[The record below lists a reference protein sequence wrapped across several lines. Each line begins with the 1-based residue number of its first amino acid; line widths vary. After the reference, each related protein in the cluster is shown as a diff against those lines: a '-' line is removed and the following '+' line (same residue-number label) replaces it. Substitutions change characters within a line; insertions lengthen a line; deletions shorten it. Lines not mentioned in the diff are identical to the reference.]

1 MDTTQNFWGRFA
13 SDWTTLTKSGTAQ
26 CTSINDNT
34 RKGIKIVVI
43 HLLFLL
49 PYSAMRDQF
58 EKMESVKDSKKGSQ
72 ELELKH
78 EEVQSQR
85 KSSHNFPHIKKMLH

>member
-1 MDTTQNFWGRFA
+1 
-13 SDWTTLTKSGTAQ
+13 
-26 CTSINDNT
+26 
-34 RKGIKIVVI
+34 
-43 HLLFLL
+43 
-49 PYSAMRDQF
+49 MRDQF

-85 KSSHNFPHIKKMLH
+85 KSSHDFPHIKKMLH